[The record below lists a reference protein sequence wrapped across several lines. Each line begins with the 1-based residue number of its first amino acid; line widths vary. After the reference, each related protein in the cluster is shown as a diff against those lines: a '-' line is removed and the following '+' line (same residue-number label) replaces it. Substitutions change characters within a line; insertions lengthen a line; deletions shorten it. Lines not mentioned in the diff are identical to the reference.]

1 MKICY
6 NTKSDYLEVFF
17 SEKFSSY
24 YEASELSNDFLT
36 VFCSDDSDEIIG
48 YGVDDAFLNISR
60 LNKFSHK
67 QKLTLYSWMIRE
79 KVRAFV
85 RGVG

>member
-1 MKICY
+1 MKIRY
-6 NTKSDYLEVFF
+6 NTKTDYLEIFF
-17 SEKFSSY
+17 KDESSY
-24 YEASELSNDFLT
+24 YEASELSNDVLT

-67 QKLTLYSWMIRE
+67 QKLALYSWMIRE